1 MSCVSPLT
9 CHRHMLRGQMWRIG
23 QHHRHMYSK
32 SEYPEEDIDNSEFSG
47 LAWVNKTVAKGPNEA
62 GTVFIIMV

>member
-1 MSCVSPLT
+1 
-9 CHRHMLRGQMWRIG
+9 MWRIG
-23 QHHRHMYSK
+23 QHHRPMYSK